1 MIFSEVILAE
11 VVATVFYTILG
22 LVLLGISWKAIEWLT
37 PFSLRKEIEED
48 QNNAIAILIG
58 SLFISIS
65 LLIGAVILSG

>member
-11 VVATVFYTILG
+11 VVATVFYTVLG
-22 LVLLGISWKAIEWLT
+22 LVLLGISWKAIEWIS

-48 QNNAIAILIG
+48 QNLAIAVLIG

-65 LLIGAVILSG
+65 VLIGAVILSG